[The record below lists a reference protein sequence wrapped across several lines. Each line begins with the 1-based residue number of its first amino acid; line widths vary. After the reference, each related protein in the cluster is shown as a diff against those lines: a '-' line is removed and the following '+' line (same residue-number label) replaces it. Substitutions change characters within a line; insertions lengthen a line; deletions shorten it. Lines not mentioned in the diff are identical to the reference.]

1 MNKNKF
7 LTSRTVLHIVMII
20 ISCFC
25 VIPILYTLSIS
36 ITDEISLVENG
47 YSLFPKKTSLAAYEF
62 LLQNPHQ
69 ILQGY
74 GISITVTVVGTLISI
89 LFTST
94 ISYVIARKDFK
105 FGKIISIMIT
115 FALLFNAGL
124 VANYITV
131 SKIYHLSNTI
141 WALILPYLI
150 TPWNVML
157 MKSYFADMQVTL
169 IEAAKIDGCSEFTIF
184 FRIILPI
191 VKPALATVG
200 LLIAFNYWNDWWLA
214 MLYIESPELTPLQYL
229 LYRIQNSIQFLMSG
243 AKSAAVSMDVSNIPS
258 ETTRM
263 AMCVLASW
271 PMLFVFPFF
280 QKYFV
285 KGLTVGAVK
294 G

>member
-1 MNKNKF
+1 
-7 LTSRTVLHIVMII
+7 
-20 ISCFC
+20 
-25 VIPILYTLSIS
+25 
-36 ITDEISLVENG
+36 
-47 YSLFPKKTSLAAYEF
+47 
-62 LLQNPHQ
+62 
-69 ILQGY
+69 
-74 GISITVTVVGTLISI
+74 
-89 LFTST
+89 
-94 ISYVIARKDFK
+94 
-105 FGKIISIMIT
+105 MIT

-285 KGLTVGAVK
+285 KSLTVGAVK